1 MKYKVFVVFDRAG
14 DVYGQPMFAGSAG
27 IALRG
32 FADEIN
38 RADEKN
44 PFYMHPDD
52 FDLFELGTYDD
63 GTGLFEVGQPS
74 QIQSGKAVASP
85 RLPGVQVEA
94 GE

>member
-63 GTGLFEVGQPS
+63 ATAVFETSLPRQ
-74 QIQSGKAVASP
+74 VALG
-85 RLPGVQVEA
+85 RDLRKDK
-94 GE
+94 